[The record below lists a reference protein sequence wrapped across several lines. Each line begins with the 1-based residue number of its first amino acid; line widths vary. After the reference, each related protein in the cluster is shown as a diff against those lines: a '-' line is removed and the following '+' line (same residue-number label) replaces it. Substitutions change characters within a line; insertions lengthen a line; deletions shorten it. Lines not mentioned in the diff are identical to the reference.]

1 MGTYYIYMNKPTIHY
16 GSNYMIITFTV
27 ITLLVLILVKLMLH
41 GPFSPY
47 GLLGGATIGCIAW
60 SIIIKLGT
68 YLTLT
73 DATIVS
79 RSIYKLKPNRLQLNK
94 LHEITRE
101 GYKTWTAMGDVTMAI
116 WAKNDDGCIMVSES
130 SYSTKSLRE
139 FLTELQA
146 RNPDLIMDKQYQT
159 LIDGEV
165 PATEA
170 FKRIPATTIVDT
182 ELADSI

>member
-1 MGTYYIYMNKPTIHY
+1 
-16 GSNYMIITFTV
+16 MIITFTV